1 MRLVMMKR
9 VLWVA
14 LGLAVLFSLMLRT
27 TPARAAGTFRIETKE
42 VNENKKSKPTGDDV
56 DDEFDKNGE
65 WAVRV
70 FIGLSGMPPTNQLV
84 LRFAFLKVA
93 VYDRVYMK
101 EGDTPTVQTRNYSTG
116 MPKNEDIAVP
126 FSYLG
131 KPVSQTKFELD
142 LKRAAGFFEAGEY
155 EVKLLGSD
163 GQQIGQQQTLKLKGI
178 NKKDYRG
185 TVGFETKVKS
195 GVDAGAKT
203 AKNDKTDEP
212 AAAPTATDVAAQGS
226 GGSMF
231 GSGEKTQEEQ
241 TKDRPHAC
249 GCAIPG
255 TESGAIAFAAPAFS
269 VFALVFAGFRRAR
282 RRARA

>member
-1 MRLVMMKR
+1 MMKR
-9 VLWVA
+9 VLW
-14 LGLAVLFSLMLRT
+14 LGLALSVLFSMMLVST
-27 TPARAAGTFRIETKE
+27 SARAAGTFRIESKE

-65 WAVRV
+65 WTVRV

-84 LRFAFLKVA
+84 MRFAFLKVA

-116 MPKNEDIAVP
+116 MPHNEDVAVP

-163 GQQIGQQQTLKLKGI
+163 GQQIGQQQTLKLKGT

-203 AKNDKTDEP
+203 AKNEEP
-212 AAAPTATDVAAQGS
+212 TTAPTSTDVAAQGS

-241 TKDRPHAC
+241 TKELPHAC

-255 TESGAIAFAAPAFS
+255 TDSGAL
-269 VFALVFAGFRRAR
+269 VFAGPLASVLALAFAGFRRAR
-282 RRARA
+282 RRTRA

>member
-1 MRLVMMKR
+1 MMKR
-9 VLWVA
+9 VLWV
-14 LGLAVLFSLMLRT
+14 GLALSVLLSMMLAS
-27 TPARAAGTFRIETKE
+27 TPARAAGTFRVETKE
-42 VNENKKSKPTGDDV
+42 VNESKKSKPTGDDV

-65 WAVRV
+65 WTVRV
-70 FIGLSGMPPTNQLV
+70 FVGLAAPPPTPTAV
-84 LRFAFLKVA
+84 LRFAFSKVA

-101 EGDTPTVQTRNYSTG
+101 EGETPAVQTRNLG
-116 MPKNEDIAVP
+116 AAMPHNEDIPVP

-155 EVKLLGSD
+155 EVKLIGSD
-163 GQQIGQQQTLKLKGI
+163 GQQIGQQQTLKLKGT

-203 AKNDKTDEP
+203 AKNDEP
-212 AAAPTATDVAAQGS
+212 ATAPTSTDVAAQGS

-241 TKDRPHAC
+241 TKERPHAC

-255 TESGAIAFAAPAFS
+255 TDRGALVFAAPLAS
-269 VFALVFAGFRRAR
+269 VLALAFAGFRRAR
-282 RRARA
+282 RRTRA